1 MKKLLNTDSYLVGA
15 IATLVSELLCAGL
28 LWIVLLA
35 TGTPLADHVRWFV
48 IAFVPPVLLLR
59 YYAKEKAY
67 PATLRAT
74 ITTFF
79 ITLVVFMWF
88 LIKYKHVTF

>member
-59 YYAKEKAY
+59 YY

-79 ITLVVFMWF
+79 ITIVIFMWF

>member
-48 IAFVPPVLLLR
+48 FAFVPPVLLLR

-79 ITLVVFMWF
+79 ITIVVFMWF